1 MYIKNVGF
9 SFESQ
14 QNIFEKHFEKCT
26 HFVDLKNIRL
36 SGGTLET
43 QCVMNWIFSRAQSE
57 EIETSESQVELSDEE
72 VDEPAEVE
80 EEDEGRN
87 ILEPQVLVAYCG
99 KKGNFFHGLET
110 FSPITDQ
117 S

>member
-1 MYIKNVGF
+1 MIF

-14 QNIFEKHFEKCT
+14 QNILEKHFEKCT

-36 SGGTLET
+36 SSGTLET
-43 QCVMNWIFSRAQSE
+43 QCVMNILQSTKWT
-57 EIETSESQVELSDEE
+57 IETSESQVELSDEE

-87 ILEPQVLVAYCG
+87 ILEPQVVVAYCG
-99 KKGNFFHGLET
+99 KKKKHFHGLET